1 MPEMTFTVEWPD
13 GSFQEC
19 YSPSLVM
26 HDHITTGES
35 YPVPEFVRRV
45 AGALDEASHR
55 VQEKYGFACTSAAA
69 QKEEIHNRAR
79 KFTPLP
85 DQTPSDPEAAG
96 LVRVLA
102 MEPPLPTTSS
112 NQEVSS

>member
-45 AGALDEASHR
+45 ASALDEASGR
-55 VQEKYGFACTSAAA
+55 VREKYGFACTSAAA
-69 QKEEIHNRAR
+69 QKEEIQGRAQQ
-79 KFTPLP
+79 FSP
-85 DQTPSDPEAAG
+85 DPSMASAGAEAAG
-96 LVRVLA
+96 RVRVLS
-102 MEPPLPTTSS
+102 MEPPLQNTT
-112 NQEVSS
+112 NHQEVSS